1 MSATIT
7 AEKRTAPA
15 SAPTAERHCDEG
27 HGRRL
32 LNAFDALESFPALD
46 ESRNRLLSSLAKD
59 PCMTADVVSA
69 IESEVAFVATVL
81 RLAAA
86 TTDGKGGVDTVAE
99 GIDLLGLDVIQ
110 EVAQQTRTFG
120 FFDRSADWGGAPG
133 RIRLHAVA
141 TQRIADRIA
150 VEVRYE
156 HRNRLAVTSL
166 LHDIG
171 KLVLHHAYQSY
182 PSQVHLPGSTP
193 EEHMHQ
199 ERRELGVDHALV
211 GGVLARRWGL
221 PSVVASAI
229 ERHHS
234 PDAVG
239 EPALI
244 RLADMLAHYEQGTKI
259 SSTELLGSAQA
270 VGLGPLD
277 LRRIVYELPNASTQ
291 RQRSAYPCPLSR
303 RELEVLQRL
312 AKGGIYKQIADDLGL
327 STSSIRSHLHNIYR
341 KLNVPDRAQARP
353 AGHEQRLDIGP

>member
-1 MSATIT
+1 MSATIA
-7 AEKRTAPA
+7 AEKRTATP
-15 SAPTAERHCDEG
+15 SVSTGERHRDEG

-32 LNAFDALESFPALD
+32 LNAFDALKSFPALD
-46 ESRNRLLSSLAKD
+46 ESRNRLVSALAKD
-59 PCMTADVVSA
+59 PCVTADVVSA

-81 RLAAA
+81 RLAASTPA
-86 TTDGKGGVDTVAE
+86 GDGGVDTVAE
-99 GIDLLGLDVIQ
+99 AVELLGLDVIR
-110 EVAQQTRTFG
+110 EVAQRTRTFG
-120 FFDRSADWGGAPG
+120 FFDRAADWGGAPE
-133 RIRLHAVA
+133 RFRLHAVA

-171 KLVLHHAYQSY
+171 KLVLHHAYPSY
-182 PSQVHLPGSTP
+182 PAQVHLPGSTP

-234 PDAVG
+234 PGAHG
-239 EPALI
+239 EAALI
-244 RLADMLAHYEQGTKI
+244 RLADMLAHYEQGTNI
-259 SSTELLGSAQA
+259 SPTELLKSAQA
-270 VGLGPLD
+270 VGLGPVE
-277 LRRIVYELPNASTQ
+277 LRGIVYQLPNAGSQ
-291 RQRSAYPCPLSR
+291 RQRTADPCPLSR

-341 KLNVPDRAQARP
+341 KLNVPDRAQAVLL
-353 AGHEQRLDIGP
+353 ATSSGWI